1 MAVRDG
7 HYVCTLLID
16 PAMQKSL
23 DEGLAGVVVARSAVE
38 RELHDVVGR
47 HELRRER
54 ARHQESIG
62 ALRMPHRYVAGGI
75 EYPLIDE
82 DAARGGEIFDDGAI
96 HGVSGHP

>member
-7 HYVCTLLID
+7 HHACTLLID
-16 PAMQKSL
+16 PSMQKSL

-38 RELHDVVGR
+38 RELHDVVRR

-62 ALRMPHRYVAGGI
+62 ALRVAHRYVAGRV
-75 EYPLIDE
+75 EHALIDK
-82 DAARGGEIFDDGAI
+82 DAAPGGKTFDNRPTPN
-96 HGVSGHP
+96 V

>member
-16 PAMQKSL
+16 PSMQKSL

-75 EYPLIDE
+75 EHPLIDE
-82 DAARGGEIFDDGAI
+82 DAAPGRGGLRGGAVP
-96 HGVSGHP
+96 GARVRP